1 MDESIRQNA
10 PEHGIGFG
18 EAVRVWARIALLSF
32 GGPPGR
38 SR

>member
-1 MDESIRQNA
+1 MTSNEPNPSSV
-10 PEHGIGFG
+10 
-18 EAVRVWARIALLSF
+18 AVTFPALLRVFTRVGLLSF